1 MAFWITLIRG
11 MLAVA
16 LGVGLVFWPDKARPI
31 LVSFMGMFW
40 LVSGIVSLRWGV
52 HGERARGL
60 SLLAGAAG
68 VLAGVGMLS
77 RRFTQ
82 GMVGEDVLLSVI
94 GVIIFLTGLMHIFGG
109 FRTGPAE
116 TRTYGPIRSR
126 VWPRTWSWTAFLLG
140 LFEIVLGVILI
151 VEPMGRGPVVYSAAS
166 LWALVGGTILIGDAL
181 RIRRLRQTHP
191 APEAEPAPTMDE
203 SRPTRTVGPPNTD
216 GR

>member
-11 MLAVA
+11 MLAVG
-16 LGVGLVFWPDKARPI
+16 LGVALVFWPDKAQPI

-82 GMVGEDVLLSVI
+82 GIVGEDVLLSVI
-94 GVIIFLTGLMHIFGG
+94 GLIILLTGLMHIVGG
-109 FRTGPAE
+109 FRTGPVE
-116 TRTYGPIRSR
+116 THLLSQNRK
-126 VWPRTWSWTAFLLG
+126 WSWTAFLLG
-140 LFEIVLGVILI
+140 LFEVVLGVILVI
-151 VEPMGRGPVVYSAAS
+151 APMNRGPGVYFAAS
-166 LWALVGGTILIGDAL
+166 VWALLGGTILLGDAVRL
-181 RIRRLRQTHP
+181 RRLRQQ
-191 APEAEPAPTMDE
+191 AKQEAEVAADDGQMPTDE
-203 SRPTRTVGPPNTD
+203 
-216 GR
+216 

>member
-11 MLAVA
+11 VLAVI
-16 LGVGLVFWPDKARPI
+16 LGVALIFWPDKARPI

-52 HGERARGL
+52 HGERAKGL

-82 GMVGEDVLLSVI
+82 GIGGEDVLLSVI
-94 GVIIFLTGLMHIFGG
+94 GLVILLTGLMHVVGG
-109 FRTGPAE
+109 FRTSAVE
-116 TRTYGPIRSR
+116 THLFSQDRK
-126 VWPRTWSWTAFLLG
+126 WSWTAFLLG
-140 LFEIVLGVILI
+140 LFEIVLGVILFI
-151 VEPMGRGPVVYSAAS
+151 APMNRGPVIYLAAS
-166 LWALVGGTILIGDAL
+166 VWALVGGVILLGDAL
-181 RIRRLRQTHP
+181 RLRRLRQQ
-191 APEAEPAPTMDE
+191 AKQEAEAMVD
-203 SRPTRTVGPPNTD
+203 D